1 MQLGRADRDR
11 ADRLQVFVTQKPETS
26 ASVALACGLFQ
37 HLIEPAKPISC
48 APDGKGVKI
57 VSADG
62 ELLPTTLSFT
72 VGASELEST
81 KRVHFTLRS
90 MRGEEEM
97 EVNYAVEGRKRRT
110 NGPDATIAFRADV
123 DGLTV
128 VIESKMVGTA
138 LLVAPPGY
146 NVREESFEWMAGSL
160 RPDPRMTY
168 GAQWLRLLS
177 RGEQWEGAW
186 SVKFELP
193 PTPPEANWWLLVKCA
208 DASCTT
214 PARSEKPEQVWF
226 APGLVGDEL
235 LVAHAAR
242 RVAVMLLLALLY

>member
-1 MQLGRADRDR
+1 
-11 ADRLQVFVTQKPETS
+11 
-26 ASVALACGLFQ
+26 
-37 HLIEPAKPISC
+37 
-48 APDGKGVKI
+48 VKI

-62 ELLPTTLSFT
+62 ELPTTLSFT

-90 MRGEEEM
+90 MRGDEEM
-97 EVNYAVEGRKRRT
+97 EVNYAVEGRKRRS
-110 NGPDATIAFRADV
+110 NGRDATIAFRADI

-128 VIESKMVGTA
+128 NVQHSEGVAGPA

-146 NVREESFEWMAGSL
+146 NVREESFAMMDSKSSA
-160 RPDPRMTY
+160 RVTY
-168 GAQWLRLLS
+168 GAQWMRILT
-177 RGEQWEGAW
+177 RGEGAW